1 MDEKGFLIGVLRKM
15 RRVYSKEAFQKGN
28 IIAAGQDGNREWITL
43 VASICMDGS
52 WIPPT
57 LIYQAVSG
65 DVQNTWV
72 TEVNPIDHNVHFAST
87 ATGWTNENLGFEWLT
102 NIFDRF
108 TKEKA
113 RQGRDYRLLILDGHN
128 SHLNMRFIDWC
139 GLHRIILAFFPS
151 HSTHRLQPLD
161 VSLFGPLAQFYS
173 EEADLWLQ
181 QCTGLRSFTKRD
193 FFTIFW
199 VAFTKAFS
207 KKNILSAFK
216 KTGLQPREY
225 NHVVK
230 VVTRRPPEEDEHSSG
245 SSVLSSFEVR
255 VVRKLIKS
263 VVDQSVNKKTRKLV
277 NTVEALTAQNEL
289 LVTR

>member
-1 MDEKGFLIGVLRKM
+1 MDEKGFIIGVLRKM

-108 TKEKA
+108 TKGKA

-161 VSLFGPLAQFYS
+161 VSLFGPLA
-173 EEADLWLQ
+173 
-181 QCTGLRSFTKRD
+181 
-193 FFTIFW
+193 
-199 VAFTKAFS
+199 
-207 KKNILSAFK
+207 
-216 KTGLQPREY
+216 
-225 NHVVK
+225 
-230 VVTRRPPEEDEHSSG
+230 
-245 SSVLSSFEVR
+245 
-255 VVRKLIKS
+255 
-263 VVDQSVNKKTRKLV
+263 
-277 NTVEALTAQNEL
+277 
-289 LVTR
+289 